1 MNTRTQPPPSPLSH
15 VHHHHAPASSF
26 AAPLSEV
33 QLRDLKA
40 ELRREYALAERELS
54 YGGSSLE
61 LHELRE
67 AIQRL
72 KAGAYGVCTACHQP
86 IPFAR
91 LQVMP
96 ATQRCVG
103 CPR

>member
-1 MNTRTQPPPSPLSH
+1 MNTRTQPPPASSH
-15 VHHHHAPASSF
+15 VHHPSPASALES
-26 AAPLSEV
+26 PLTAL
-33 QLRDLKA
+33 QLSDLEA

-72 KAGAYGVCTACHQP
+72 NDRAYGVCTACLQP